1 MADDSFDSLRLS
13 LMQDALPVGLAM
25 VDRVRRGG
33 ARKMV
38 EAFTDSSDPLQELRV
53 EGEAAARSVRDRL
66 DQVSPGLGNPVMAV
80 NVAVDDVVVNSPDP
94 QDQQILLEVLARIE
108 GRLDALQ
115 LHLQTDVGDFSPTSG
130 VEQS

>member
-38 EAFTDSSDPLQELRV
+38 EAFTGSSDPLQELRV

-115 LHLQTDVGDFSPTSG
+115 LHLQKDVGEKSPTSG
-130 VEQS
+130 VDQN

>member
-25 VDRVRRGG
+25 VDRARRGG
-33 ARKMV
+33 ARKML
-38 EAFTDSSDPLQELRV
+38 EAFTGSSDPLQELRV

-80 NVAVDDVVVNSPDP
+80 NVAVDDVVVNSPEA
-94 QDQQILLEVLARIE
+94 QDQQSLLEVLARIE

-115 LHLQTDVGDFSPTSG
+115 LHLQKDVGETSPTSG

>member
-38 EAFTDSSDPLQELRV
+38 EAFTGSSDPLQELRV

-80 NVAVDDVVVNSPDP
+80 NVAVDDVVVTSPDP

-115 LHLQTDVGDFSPTSG
+115 THLQKDVGEKSPTSG

>member
-38 EAFTDSSDPLQELRV
+38 EAFTGSSDPLKELRV

-115 LHLQTDVGDFSPTSG
+115 LHLQKDVGEKSPTSG

>member
-38 EAFTDSSDPLQELRV
+38 EAFTGSSDPLQELRV

-80 NVAVDDVVVNSPDP
+80 NVAVDDLVVNSPDP

-115 LHLQTDVGDFSPTSG
+115 LHLQKDVGEKSPTSG

>member
-38 EAFTDSSDPLQELRV
+38 EAFTGSSDPLQELRV
-53 EGEAAARSVRDRL
+53 EGEAAARSLRVRL

-115 LHLQTDVGDFSPTSG
+115 LHLQKDVGEKSPTSG

>member
-33 ARKMV
+33 AKKIV
-38 EAFTDSSDPLQELRV
+38 EAFTGSSDPLQELRV

-115 LHLQTDVGDFSPTSG
+115 LHLQKDVGEKSPTSG

>member
-1 MADDSFDSLRLS
+1 M
-13 LMQDALPVGLAM
+13 
-25 VDRVRRGG
+25 
-33 ARKMV
+33 
-38 EAFTDSSDPLQELRV
+38 
-53 EGEAAARSVRDRL
+53 
-66 DQVSPGLGNPVMAV
+66 

-115 LHLQTDVGDFSPTSG
+115 LHLQKDVGEKSPTSG

>member
-1 MADDSFDSLRLS
+1 MADDSFDSLRLT

-80 NVAVDDVVVNSPDP
+80 NVAVDDVVVNSPEA
-94 QDQQILLEVLARIE
+94 QDQQSLLEVLARIE

-115 LHLQTDVGDFSPTSG
+115 LHLQKDVGEKSPTSG

>member
-38 EAFTDSSDPLQELRV
+38 EAFTGSSDPLQELRV
-53 EGEAAARSVRDRL
+53 EGEAAARSVLDRL

-115 LHLQTDVGDFSPTSG
+115 LHLQKDVGEKSPTSG

>member
-1 MADDSFDSLRLS
+1 MPDDSFDSLRLS

-38 EAFTDSSDPLQELRV
+38 EAFTGSSDPLQELRV

-115 LHLQTDVGDFSPTSG
+115 LHLQKDVGEKSPTSG

>member
-1 MADDSFDSLRLS
+1 MPDDSFDSLRLS

-115 LHLQTDVGDFSPTSG
+115 LHLQKDVGEKSPTSG

>member
-38 EAFTDSSDPLQELRV
+38 EAFTGSSDPLQELRV

>member
-38 EAFTDSSDPLQELRV
+38 EAFTGSSDPLQELRV

-115 LHLQTDVGDFSPTSG
+115 LHLQKDVGEKSPTSG

>member
-38 EAFTDSSDPLQELRV
+38 EAFTGSSDPLQELRV

-115 LHLQTDVGDFSPTSG
+115 LHLQKDVGEKSPTSG
-130 VEQS
+130 VEQR

>member
-80 NVAVDDVVVNSPDP
+80 NVAVDDVVVNSPDL

-115 LHLQTDVGDFSPTSG
+115 LHLQKDVGEKSPTSG

>member
-1 MADDSFDSLRLS
+1 MCIRD
-13 LMQDALPVGLAM
+13 
-25 VDRVRRGG
+25 
-33 ARKMV
+33 
-38 EAFTDSSDPLQELRV
+38 
-53 EGEAAARSVRDRL
+53 RSVRDRL

-115 LHLQTDVGDFSPTSG
+115 LHLQKDVGEKSPTSG

>member
-38 EAFTDSSDPLQELRV
+38 EAFTGSGDPLQELRV
-53 EGEAAARSVRDRL
+53 EGEAAARTVRDRL

-115 LHLQTDVGDFSPTSG
+115 LHLQKDVGEKSPTSC
-130 VEQS
+130 VEQN

>member
-38 EAFTDSSDPLQELRV
+38 EAFTGSSDPLQELRV

-94 QDQQILLEVLARIE
+94 QDQQILLEGLARIE

-115 LHLQTDVGDFSPTSG
+115 LHLQKDVGEKSPTSG

>member
-38 EAFTDSSDPLQELRV
+38 EAFTGSSDPLQELRL

-115 LHLQTDVGDFSPTSG
+115 LHLQKDVGEKSPPSG

>member
-38 EAFTDSSDPLQELRV
+38 EAFTGSSDPLQELRV

-115 LHLQTDVGDFSPTSG
+115 LHLQKDVGEKSPTLG

>member
-38 EAFTDSSDPLQELRV
+38 EAFTGSSDPLQELRL

-115 LHLQTDVGDFSPTSG
+115 LHLQKDVGEKSPTSG

>member
-38 EAFTDSSDPLQELRV
+38 EAFTGSSDPLQELRV

-115 LHLQTDVGDFSPTSG
+115 LHLQKAVGEKSPTSG

>member
-38 EAFTDSSDPLQELRV
+38 EAFTGSSDPLQELRV

-115 LHLQTDVGDFSPTSG
+115 LHLQKDVGEKSPKSG

>member
-33 ARKMV
+33 ARKVV
-38 EAFTDSSDPLQELRV
+38 EAFTGSSDPLHELRV
-53 EGEAAARSVRDRL
+53 EGESAARSLRDRL

-94 QDQQILLEVLARIE
+94 QDQQILLEVLARID

-115 LHLQTDVGDFSPTSG
+115 LHLQKDVGGNSPTSV

>member
-38 EAFTDSSDPLQELRV
+38 EAFTGSSDPLQELRV

-115 LHLQTDVGDFSPTSG
+115 LHLQKDVGEKSPTSG
-130 VEQS
+130 LEQS

>member
-33 ARKMV
+33 ARKLV
-38 EAFTDSSDPLQELRV
+38 EAFTGSSDPLQELRV

-115 LHLQTDVGDFSPTSG
+115 LHLQKDVGEKSPTSG

>member
-13 LMQDALPVGLAM
+13 LMQDALPVATAM

-38 EAFTDSSDPLQELRV
+38 EAFTGSSDPLQELRV

-115 LHLQTDVGDFSPTSG
+115 LHLQTDVGEKSPTSG

>member
-38 EAFTDSSDPLQELRV
+38 EAFTGSSDPLQELRV

-115 LHLQTDVGDFSPTSG
+115 LHLQTDVGEQSPTSG